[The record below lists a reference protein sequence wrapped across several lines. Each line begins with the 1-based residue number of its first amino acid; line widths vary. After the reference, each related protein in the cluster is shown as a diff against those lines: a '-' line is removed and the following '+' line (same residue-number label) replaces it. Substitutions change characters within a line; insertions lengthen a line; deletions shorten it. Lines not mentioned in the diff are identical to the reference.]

1 VVSAVAPDGTLT
13 LNIGVG
19 ERVVPGMT
27 FEVYDERATLP
38 TVATFGEHNPGSK
51 GWIEVVSTAN
61 GSSTGRMVKA
71 DGGVPPRA
79 GDQVFNFIFA
89 RGRQNH
95 FGLSG
100 DFAMADR
107 ATLTALIT
115 RWNGVVDE
123 AVGPRTDYLI
133 LGSAPKEDAAR
144 RGYETSRSQAEQLKV
159 PVVSEERFNLLIR
172 YYDPSRK

>member
-1 VVSAVAPDGTLT
+1 VVNAVGPDGTLGI
-13 LNIGVG
+13 NIGVG

-38 TVATFGEHNPGSK
+38 SIATFGEHNPGSK
-51 GWIEVVSTAN
+51 GWIEVVAVAN
-61 GSSTGRMVKA
+61 GGSTCRVVKA
-71 DGGVPPRA
+71 EGGVPPRA
-79 GDQVFNFIFA
+79 GDQIFNFIFA

-95 FGLSG
+95 FSVAG

-115 RWNGVVDE
+115 RWNGAVDDT
-123 AVGPRTDYLI
+123 VGPQTDYLI
-133 LGSAPKEDAAR
+133 LGSAPADEAGR
-144 RGYETSRSQAEQLKV
+144 RAYETARSQAEQLKV
-159 PVVSEERFNLLIR
+159 PVVSEARFNLLIR